1 MIIFEKIR
9 FKNFLSY
16 GNTWTELNLN
26 EHQDTLIVG
35 ENGAGKSTF
44 LDALSYALYMK
55 PFRKVNNPQLVNS
68 VNKKHLMVEVEFSV
82 GPNKYKVCRGH
93 APRKFEVYQNGELLN
108 QDAHTKDYQKVLEQ
122 NVLKMNYKSFTQIV
136 VLGSR
141 NFVPFMQLSTV
152 DRRTVIEDLL
162 DIQIF
167 STMAALLKDRI
178 SLNKN
183 SLQDVDYQLN
193 LLEEKISVQESYID
207 KVKENKDA
215 QLQEIKDK
223 IISTEKAIKLHEE
236 LADAYEIEAEEL
248 FKQCESLE
256 SVSNRVQQYLT
267 LEGQIEKKLIKLKRQ
282 LQFYEDNTECDTCG
296 QEITNEYRTEKTEES
311 NTAITETIGGLKQ
324 LESQIETNS
333 RTIEELKKIKAQ
345 AKSKDQ
351 NKDNERTAIAINT
364 DILKGL
370 NDEIANKTF
379 EAGDQ
384 DEAEARLEQLNQ
396 DVEDEK
402 VKKVSLRQQQVV
414 FDTARTLLMDT
425 GIKSR
430 IIKQYVPVM
439 NKLINKYLAA
449 MEFFVDFNLDED
461 FKETI
466 RSRHRDEFSYASFSE
481 GEKMRIDLALLFTWR
496 AIAKLKN
503 SASTNILIMDEIFDS
518 SLDTSGTEE
527 FLKIIKELT
536 SDTNIII
543 ISHKTD
549 QLLDKFSNVVR
560 FEKHK
565 NFSRVVGQ

>member
-1 MIIFEKIR
+1 MIKFEKIR

-16 GNTWTELNLN
+16 GNTWTELDLDK
-26 EHQDTLIVG
+26 HKDTLIVG

-68 VNKKHLMVEVEFSV
+68 VNRKHLEVEVEFSV
-82 GPNKYKVCRGH
+82 GSNRFKVMRGH

-108 QDAHTKDYQKVLEQ
+108 QDAHTKDYQKILEQ
-122 NVLKMNYKSFTQIV
+122 NILKMNYKSFTQIV

-141 NFVPFMQLSTV
+141 NFIPFMQLSTN

-167 STMAALLKDRI
+167 STMAGLLKDKI
-178 SLNKN
+178 AINKN
-183 SLQDVDYQLN
+183 ELQDIEYQLN
-193 LLEEKISVQESYID
+193 LHED
-207 KVKENKDA
+207 KVKVQEDYISKVQENKDA

-223 IISTEKAIKLHEE
+223 IDETSKQIDDHKVSLETFLGE
-236 LADAYEIEAEEL
+236 ADVLY
-248 FKQCESLE
+248 KQCEPLE
-256 SVSNRVQQYLT
+256 SVSNRVQQFLT
-267 LEGQIEKKLIKLKRQ
+267 LEGQIEKKLTKLKKQ
-282 LQFYEDNTECDTCG
+282 LQFYEDNAECDTCG
-296 QEITNEYRTEKTEES
+296 QEIPDDYRQEKATES
-311 NTAITETIGGLKQ
+311 NTAISETTTGLKQ
-324 LESQIETNS
+324 LEEQIQSNS
-333 RTIEELKKIKAQ
+333 ERIEELKNIQTEAKAKEKQ
-345 AKSKDQ
+345 AE
-351 NKDNERTAIAINT
+351 NERTSIT
-364 DILKGL
+364 ILENILQGL
-370 NDEIANKTF
+370 NNEIAEKSF
-379 EAGDQ
+379 EAADE
-384 DEAEARLEQLNQ
+384 DEAEARLDQLLQ
-396 DVEDEK
+396 DIEETKTQRVD
-402 VKKVSLRQQQVV
+402 LRRKQAV

-425 GIKSR
+425 GIKQR

-466 RSRHRDEFSYASFSE
+466 RSRHRDEFVYASFSE

-518 SLDTSGTEE
+518 SLDSQGTDE

-549 QLLDKFSNVVR
+549 QLLDKFSNVVK

-565 NFSRVVGQ
+565 NFSRIVE

>member
-1 MIIFEKIR
+1 MITFEKIR

-16 GNTWTELNLN
+16 GNTWTELDLAT
-26 EHQDTLIVG
+26 HKDTLIVG

-68 VNKKHLMVEVEFSV
+68 VNKKHLKVEVEFRV
-82 GPNKYKVCRGH
+82 GSNGFKVCRGH
-93 APRKFEVYQNGELLN
+93 APRTFEVYQNGELLN
-108 QDAHTKDYQKVLEQ
+108 QDAHTKDYQKILEQ
-122 NVLKMNYKSFTQIV
+122 NILKMNYKSFTQIV

-141 NFVPFMQLSTV
+141 NFVPFMQLSTT

-167 STMAALLKDRI
+167 SVMAALLKDKI
-178 SLNKN
+178 ALNKN
-183 SLQDVDYQLN
+183 ELQDIDYQLN
-193 LLEEKISVQESYID
+193 LLDD
-207 KVKENKDA
+207 KVKVQEDYISKVQENKDA
-215 QLQEIKDK
+215 QLLEIKEK
-223 IISTEKAIKLHEE
+223 IDETSKQIDEHKLSLDDFVSE
-236 LADAYEIEAEEL
+236 ADSLYE
-248 FKQCESLE
+248 QCEPLE
-256 SVSNRVQQYLT
+256 SVSNRVQQFLT
-267 LEGQIEKKLIKLKRQ
+267 LEGQIEKKLTKLRKQ
-282 LQFYEDNTECDTCG
+282 LKFYQDNHICDTCG
-296 QEITNEYRTEKTEES
+296 QEIPDDYREEKAQES
-311 NTAITETIGGLKQ
+311 NTAINETTSGLTQ
-324 LESQIETNS
+324 LEEQIQSNSERIET
-333 RTIEELKKIKAQ
+333 LKDIQNEAKAKEKQ
-345 AKSKDQ
+345 AE
-351 NKDNERTAIAINT
+351 NERTSITILE
-364 DILKGL
+364 DILQGL
-370 NDEIANKTF
+370 NNEIAEKSF
-379 EAGDQ
+379 EASDQ
-384 DEAEARLEQLNQ
+384 EEAYARLEHLQ
-396 DVEDEK
+396 EDIEEYK
-402 VKKVSLRQQQVV
+402 TKRVDLRRKQAV

-449 MEFFVDFNLDED
+449 MEFFVDFNLYED

-466 RSRHRDEFSYASFSE
+466 RSRHRDEFVYASFSE

-518 SLDTSGTEE
+518 SLDTQGTDE

-560 FEKHK
+560 FEKYK
-565 NFSRVVGQ
+565 NFSRIVE

>member
-16 GNTWTELNLN
+16 GNSWTEINLN
-26 EHQDTLIVG
+26 QHKDTLIIG

-55 PFRKVNNPQLVNS
+55 PFRQVNNPQLVNS
-68 VNKKHLMVEVEFSV
+68 INKKHLYVEVEFKV
-82 GPNKYKVCRGH
+82 GGNHYKVGRGH

-108 QDAHTKDYQKVLEQ
+108 QEAHTKDYQKILEQ
-122 NVLKMNYKSFTQIV
+122 QILKMNYKSFTQIV

-141 NFVPFMQLSTV
+141 NFVPFMQLKTA
-152 DRRTVIEDLL
+152 DRRVVIEDLL

-167 STMAALLKDRI
+167 SVMAGILKDKI
-178 SLNKN
+178 SEN
-183 SLQDVDYQLN
+183 SKDLQDVEYQVN
-193 LLEEKISVQESYID
+193 LINEKIEVQQEYID
-207 KVKENKDA
+207 KVNQDQEDQILKIQNQINERTQEVENLVDEQQA
-215 QLQEIKDK
+215 LVEQSRMLAEQAAPLEEVSNK
-223 IISTEKAIKLHEE
+223 IQQFL
-236 LADAYEIEAEEL
+236 
-248 FKQCESLE
+248 SLE
-256 SVSNRVQQYLT
+256 T
-267 LEGQIEKKLIKLKRQ
+267 QIESKLTKLKKQ
-282 LQFYEDNTECDTCG
+282 LKFYEENDSCDTCG
-296 QEITNEYRTEKTEES
+296 QEIAHEFKQKQIEKS
-311 NTAITETIGGLKQ
+311 NTAISETTSGLKQ
-324 LESQIETNS
+324 LEQEISKSSERVTKLKDLKEEADRIATSASNKGSTAAAIEEVIESLQAELDEIQVEAGEDGKARTKLTELTADLEETNKRKIDYRRKAS
-333 RTIEELKKIKAQ
+333 IYNTAQILLK
-345 AKSKDQ
+345 
-351 NKDNERTAIAINT
+351 
-364 DILKGL
+364 
-370 NDEIANKTF
+370 
-379 EAGDQ
+379 
-384 DEAEARLEQLNQ
+384 
-396 DVEDEK
+396 
-402 VKKVSLRQQQVV
+402 
-414 FDTARTLLMDT
+414 DT

-466 RSRHRDEFSYASFSE
+466 RSRHRDDFVYSSFSE

-518 SLDTSGTEE
+518 SLDSQGTDE

-549 QLLDKFSNVVR
+549 QLLDKFSNVIK

-565 NFSRVVGQ
+565 NFSRIVE

>member
-16 GNTWTELNLN
+16 GNSWTEINLN
-26 EHQDTLIVG
+26 QHKDTLIIG

-55 PFRKVNNPQLVNS
+55 PFRQVNNPQLVNS
-68 VNKKHLMVEVEFSV
+68 INKKHLYVEVEFKV
-82 GPNKYKVCRGH
+82 GGNHYKVGRGH

-108 QDAHTKDYQKVLEQ
+108 QEAHTKDYQKILEQ
-122 NVLKMNYKSFTQIV
+122 QILKMNYKSFTQIV

-141 NFVPFMQLSTV
+141 NFVPFMQLKTA
-152 DRRTVIEDLL
+152 DRRVVIEDLL

-167 STMAALLKDRI
+167 SVMAGILKDKI
-178 SLNKN
+178 SEN
-183 SLQDVDYQLN
+183 SKDLQDVEYQVN
-193 LLEEKISVQESYID
+193 LINEKIEVQQEYID
-207 KVKENKDA
+207 KVNQDQEDQILKIQNQINERTQEVENLVDEQQA
-215 QLQEIKDK
+215 LVEQSRMLAEQAAPLEEVSNK
-223 IISTEKAIKLHEE
+223 IQQFL
-236 LADAYEIEAEEL
+236 
-248 FKQCESLE
+248 SLE
-256 SVSNRVQQYLT
+256 T
-267 LEGQIEKKLIKLKRQ
+267 QIESKLTKLKKQ
-282 LQFYEDNTECDTCG
+282 LKFYEENDSCDTCG
-296 QEITNEYRTEKTEES
+296 QEIAHEFKQKQIEES
-311 NTAITETIGGLKQ
+311 NTAISETTSGLKQ
-324 LESQIETNS
+324 LEQEISKSSERVTKLKDLKEEADRIATSASNKGSTAAAIEEVIESLQAELDEIQVEAGEDGKARTKLTELTADLEETNKRKIDYRRKAS
-333 RTIEELKKIKAQ
+333 IYNTAQILLK
-345 AKSKDQ
+345 
-351 NKDNERTAIAINT
+351 
-364 DILKGL
+364 
-370 NDEIANKTF
+370 
-379 EAGDQ
+379 
-384 DEAEARLEQLNQ
+384 
-396 DVEDEK
+396 
-402 VKKVSLRQQQVV
+402 
-414 FDTARTLLMDT
+414 DT

-466 RSRHRDEFSYASFSE
+466 RSRHRDDFVYSSFSE

-518 SLDTSGTEE
+518 SLDSQGTDE

-549 QLLDKFSNVVR
+549 QLLDKFSNVIK

-565 NFSRVVGQ
+565 NFSRIVE

>member
-1 MIIFEKIR
+1 MITFEKIR

-16 GNTWTELNLN
+16 GNSFTEIDLNK
-26 EHQDTLIVG
+26 HKDTLVIG

-68 VNKKHLMVEVEFSV
+68 INKKHLFVEVEFKV
-82 GPNKYKVCRGH
+82 GGNHYKVCRGH

-108 QDAHTKDYQKVLEQ
+108 QEAHTKDYQKILEQ
-122 NVLKMNYKSFTQIV
+122 QILKMNYKSFTQIV

-141 NFVPFMQLSTV
+141 NFVPFMQLKTA
-152 DRRTVIEDLL
+152 DRRVVIEDLL

-167 STMAALLKDRI
+167 SVMAGILKDKI
-178 SLNKN
+178 SEN
-183 SLQDVDYQLN
+183 SKDLQDVEYQVN
-193 LLEEKISVQESYID
+193 LINEKIEVQQEYID
-207 KVKENKDA
+207 KVNQDQEDQILKIQNQINERTQEVENLVDEQQA
-215 QLQEIKDK
+215 LVEQSRMLAEQAAPLEEVSNK
-223 IISTEKAIKLHEE
+223 IQQFL
-236 LADAYEIEAEEL
+236 
-248 FKQCESLE
+248 SLE
-256 SVSNRVQQYLT
+256 T
-267 LEGQIEKKLIKLKRQ
+267 QIESKLTKLKKQ
-282 LQFYEDNTECDTCG
+282 LKFYEENDSCDTCG
-296 QEITNEYRTEKTEES
+296 QEIAHEFKQKQIEES
-311 NTAITETIGGLKQ
+311 NTAISETTSGLKQ
-324 LESQIETNS
+324 LEQEIGKSSERVTKLKDLKEEADRIATSASNKGSTAAAIEEVIESLQAELDEIQVEAGEDGKARTKLTELTADLEETNKRKIDYRRKAS
-333 RTIEELKKIKAQ
+333 IYNTAQILLK
-345 AKSKDQ
+345 
-351 NKDNERTAIAINT
+351 
-364 DILKGL
+364 
-370 NDEIANKTF
+370 
-379 EAGDQ
+379 
-384 DEAEARLEQLNQ
+384 
-396 DVEDEK
+396 
-402 VKKVSLRQQQVV
+402 
-414 FDTARTLLMDT
+414 DT

-466 RSRHRDEFSYASFSE
+466 RSRHRDDFVYSSFSE

-560 FEKHK
+560 FEKYK
-565 NFSRVVGQ
+565 NFSRIVE

>member
-1 MIIFEKIR
+1 MITFEKIR

-16 GNTWTELNLN
+16 GNTWTELDLAT
-26 EHQDTLIVG
+26 HKDTLIVG

-68 VNKKHLMVEVEFSV
+68 VNKKHLKVEVEFRV
-82 GPNKYKVCRGH
+82 GSNGFKVCRGH
-93 APRKFEVYQNGELLN
+93 APRTFEVYQNGELLN
-108 QDAHTKDYQKVLEQ
+108 QDAHTKDYQKILEQ
-122 NVLKMNYKSFTQIV
+122 NILKMNYKSFTQIV

-141 NFVPFMQLSTV
+141 NFIPFMQLSTQ

-167 STMAALLKDRI
+167 SVMAALLKDKI
-178 SLNKN
+178 ALNKN
-183 SLQDVDYQLN
+183 ELQDIDYQLN
-193 LLEEKISVQESYID
+193 LLDD
-207 KVKENKDA
+207 KVKVQEDYISKVQENKDA
-215 QLQEIKDK
+215 QLLEIKEK
-223 IISTEKAIKLHEE
+223 IDETSKQIDEHKLSLDDFVSE
-236 LADAYEIEAEEL
+236 ADSLYE
-248 FKQCESLE
+248 QCEPLE
-256 SVSNRVQQYLT
+256 SVSNRVQQFLT
-267 LEGQIEKKLIKLKRQ
+267 LEGQIEKKLTKLRKQ
-282 LQFYEDNTECDTCG
+282 LKFYQDNHICDTCG
-296 QEITNEYRTEKTEES
+296 QEIPDDYREEKAQES
-311 NTAITETIGGLKQ
+311 NTAINETTSGLTK
-324 LESQIETNS
+324 LEEEIQSNSERIET
-333 RTIEELKKIKAQ
+333 LKDIQNEAKAKEKQ
-345 AKSKDQ
+345 AE
-351 NKDNERTAIAINT
+351 NERTSITILE
-364 DILKGL
+364 DILQGL
-370 NDEIANKTF
+370 NNEIAEKSF
-379 EAGDQ
+379 EANDQ
-384 DEAEARLEQLNQ
+384 EEAYARLEHLQ
-396 DVEDEK
+396 EDIEEYK
-402 VKKVSLRQQQVV
+402 TKRVDLRRKQAV

-466 RSRHRDEFSYASFSE
+466 RSRHRDEFVYSSFSE

-518 SLDTSGTEE
+518 SLDTQGTDE

-560 FEKHK
+560 FEKYK
-565 NFSRVVGQ
+565 NFSRIVE

>member
-16 GNTWTELNLN
+16 GNTWTELDL
-26 EHQDTLIVG
+26 ESHQDTLIIG

-68 VNKKHLMVEVEFSV
+68 VNKKHLQTEVEFRIGS
-82 GPNKYKVCRGH
+82 NKYKVMRGH
-93 APRKFEVYQNGELLN
+93 APRKFEVYLNGELLN
-108 QDAHTKDYQKVLEQ
+108 QDAHTKDYQKILEQ
-122 NVLKMNYKSFTQIV
+122 NILKMSYKSFTQIV

-141 NFVPFMQLSTV
+141 NFIPFMQLSTV

-167 STMAALLKDRI
+167 STMAGLLKDKI

-183 SLQDVDYQLN
+183 ALQDVDYQLN
-193 LLEEKISVQESYID
+193 LLEDKVSVQESYID
-207 KVKENKDA
+207 KVKENVDT
-215 QLQEIKDK
+215 QLQEIKNK
-223 IISTEKAIKLHEE
+223 INETTTQIEDHRSKMDE
-236 LADAYEIEAEEL
+236 LAQEATEL
-248 FKQCESLE
+248 FEQCEPLE
-256 SVSNRVQQYLT
+256 SVSNRIQQFLT
-267 LEGQIEKKLIKLKRQ
+267 LEGQIERKITNLKKQLK
-282 LQFYEDNTECDTCG
+282 FYEDNTECPTCG
-296 QEITNEYRTEKTEES
+296 QEITDEFKETKTEEA
-311 NTAITETIGGLKQ
+311 NTAITETTSGLEQ
-324 LESQIETNS
+324 LEEEIATNS
-333 RTIEELKKIKAQ
+333 TRMETLQQLKSKAQ
-345 AKSKDQ
+345 AVDSERA
-351 NKDNERTAIAINT
+351 NERTSIIVLEE
-364 DILKGL
+364 ILEGL
-370 NDEIANKTF
+370 NNELSSKSFEDGDEEEST
-379 EAGDQ
+379 
-384 DEAEARLEQLNQ
+384 ARLGQLNQ
-396 DVEDEK
+396 DIEDEK
-402 VKKVSLRQQQVV
+402 EKKVELKKKQSVY
-414 FDTARTLLMDT
+414 DAARTLLMDT

-430 IIKQYVPVM
+430 IIKQYVPIM

-503 SASTNILIMDEIFDS
+503 SASTNIIIMDEIFDS
-518 SLDTSGTEE
+518 SLDTQGTDE

-565 NFSRVVGQ
+565 NFSRIVE

>member
-1 MIIFEKIR
+1 MITFEKIR

-16 GNTWTELNLN
+16 GNTWTELDLAT
-26 EHQDTLIVG
+26 HKDTLIVG

-68 VNKKHLMVEVEFSV
+68 VNKKHLKVEVEFRV
-82 GPNKYKVCRGH
+82 GSNGFKVCRGH
-93 APRKFEVYQNGELLN
+93 APRTFEVYQNGELLN
-108 QDAHTKDYQKVLEQ
+108 QDAHTKDYQKILEQ
-122 NVLKMNYKSFTQIV
+122 NILKMNYKSFTQIV

-141 NFVPFMQLSTV
+141 NFVPFMQLSTT

-167 STMAALLKDRI
+167 SVMAALLKDKI
-178 SLNKN
+178 ALNKN
-183 SLQDVDYQLN
+183 ELQDIDYQLN
-193 LLEEKISVQESYID
+193 LLDD
-207 KVKENKDA
+207 KVKVQEDYISKVQENKDA
-215 QLQEIKDK
+215 QLLEIKEK
-223 IISTEKAIKLHEE
+223 IDETSKQIDEHKLSLDDFVSE
-236 LADAYEIEAEEL
+236 ADSLYE
-248 FKQCESLE
+248 QCEPLE
-256 SVSNRVQQYLT
+256 SVSNRVQQFLT
-267 LEGQIEKKLIKLKRQ
+267 LEGQIEKKLTKLRKQ
-282 LQFYEDNTECDTCG
+282 LKFYQDNHICDTCG
-296 QEITNEYRTEKTEES
+296 QEIPDDYREEKAQES
-311 NTAITETIGGLKQ
+311 NTAISETTSGLTQ
-324 LESQIETNS
+324 LEEQIQSNSERIET
-333 RTIEELKKIKAQ
+333 LKDIQNEAKAKEKQ
-345 AKSKDQ
+345 AE
-351 NKDNERTAIAINT
+351 NERTSITILE

-370 NDEIANKTF
+370 NNEIAEKSF
-379 EAGDQ
+379 EASDQ
-384 DEAEARLEQLNQ
+384 DEAEARLVQLE
-396 DVEDEK
+396 EDIEEYK
-402 VKKVSLRQQQVV
+402 TKRVDLRRKQAV

-466 RSRHRDEFSYASFSE
+466 RSRHRDEFVYASFSE

-518 SLDTSGTEE
+518 SLDTQGTDE

-560 FEKHK
+560 FEKYK
-565 NFSRVVGQ
+565 NFSRIVE

>member
-16 GNTWTELNLN
+16 GNSWTEINLN
-26 EHQDTLIVG
+26 QHKDTLIIG

-55 PFRKVNNPQLVNS
+55 PFRQVNNPQLVNS
-68 VNKKHLMVEVEFSV
+68 INKKHLYVEVEFKV
-82 GPNKYKVCRGH
+82 GGNHYKVGRGH

-108 QDAHTKDYQKVLEQ
+108 QEAHTKDYQKILEQ
-122 NVLKMNYKSFTQIV
+122 QILKMNYKSFTQIV

-141 NFVPFMQLSTV
+141 NFVPFMQLKTA
-152 DRRTVIEDLL
+152 DRRVVIEDLL

-167 STMAALLKDRI
+167 SVMAGILKDKI
-178 SLNKN
+178 SENAKD
-183 SLQDVDYQLN
+183 LQDVEYQVN
-193 LLEEKISVQESYID
+193 LINEKIEVQQEYID
-207 KVKENKDA
+207 KVNQDQEDQILKIQNQINERTQEVENLVDEQQA
-215 QLQEIKDK
+215 LVEQSRMLAEQAAPLEEVSNK
-223 IISTEKAIKLHEE
+223 IQQFL
-236 LADAYEIEAEEL
+236 
-248 FKQCESLE
+248 SLE
-256 SVSNRVQQYLT
+256 T
-267 LEGQIEKKLIKLKRQ
+267 QIESKLTKLKKQ
-282 LQFYEDNTECDTCG
+282 LKFYEENDSCDTCG
-296 QEITNEYRTEKTEES
+296 QEIAHEFKQKQIEES
-311 NTAITETIGGLKQ
+311 NTAISETTSDLKQ
-324 LESQIETNS
+324 LEQEISKSSERVTQLKDLKEEADRIATSASNKGSTAAAIEEVIESLQAELDEIQVEAGEDGKARTKLTQLTADLEETNKRKIDYRRKAS
-333 RTIEELKKIKAQ
+333 IYNTAQILLK
-345 AKSKDQ
+345 
-351 NKDNERTAIAINT
+351 
-364 DILKGL
+364 
-370 NDEIANKTF
+370 
-379 EAGDQ
+379 
-384 DEAEARLEQLNQ
+384 
-396 DVEDEK
+396 
-402 VKKVSLRQQQVV
+402 
-414 FDTARTLLMDT
+414 DT

-466 RSRHRDEFSYASFSE
+466 RSRHRDDFVYSSFSE

-518 SLDTSGTEE
+518 SLDSQGTDE

-549 QLLDKFSNVVR
+549 QLLDKFSNVIK

-565 NFSRVVGQ
+565 NFSRIVE

>member
-16 GNTWTELNLN
+16 GNTWAELDL
-26 EHQDTLIVG
+26 ETHQDTLIIG

-68 VNKKHLMVEVEFSV
+68 VNKKHLETQVEFRIGS
-82 GPNKYKVCRGH
+82 NKYMVMRGH
-93 APRKFEVYQNGELLN
+93 APRKFEVYLNGELLN
-108 QDAHTKDYQKVLEQ
+108 QDAHTKDYQKILEQ
-122 NVLKMNYKSFTQIV
+122 NILKMSYKSFTQIV

-141 NFVPFMQLSTV
+141 NFIPFMQLSTV

-167 STMAALLKDRI
+167 STMAGLLKDKI

-183 SLQDVDYQLN
+183 ALQDVDYQLN
-193 LLEEKISVQESYID
+193 LLDDKVSVQESYID
-207 KVKENKDA
+207 KVKENVDT
-215 QLQEIKDK
+215 QLQEIRNK
-223 IISTEKAIKLHEE
+223 INETTTQIEDHRLKMDE
-236 LADAYEIEAEEL
+236 LAQEAADL
-248 FKQCESLE
+248 FEQCEPLQ
-256 SVSNRVQQYLT
+256 SVSNRIQQFLT
-267 LEGQIEKKLIKLKRQ
+267 LEGQIERKITNLKKQLK
-282 LQFYEDNTECDTCG
+282 FYEDNTECGTCG
-296 QEITNEYRTEKTEES
+296 QEITDEYRTEKQEEA
-311 NTAITETIGGLKQ
+311 NTAITETTGGLKQ
-324 LESQIETNS
+324 LEEEIASNS
-333 RTIEELKKIKAQ
+333 TRMESLTTIKQEAERVDSERA
-345 AKSKDQ
+345 
-351 NKDNERTAIAINT
+351 NERTSIIVLEE
-364 DILKGL
+364 ILEGL
-370 NDEIANKTF
+370 NNEMASKSFEDGDEE
-379 EAGDQ
+379 EAT
-384 DEAEARLEQLNQ
+384 ARLVQLNQ
-396 DVEDEK
+396 DIEDEK
-402 VKKVSLRQQQVV
+402 EKKVELKKKQSIY
-414 FDTARTLLMDT
+414 DAARTLLMDT

-430 IIKQYVPVM
+430 IIKQYVPIM

-518 SLDTSGTEE
+518 SLDTQGTDE

-565 NFSRVVGQ
+565 NFSRIVE

>member
-1 MIIFEKIR
+1 MITFEKIR

-16 GNTWTELNLN
+16 GNSWTEIHLNK
-26 EHQDTLIVG
+26 HKDTLIIG

-68 VNKKHLMVEVEFSV
+68 INKKHLYVEVEFKV
-82 GPNKYKVCRGH
+82 GGNHYKVGRGH

-108 QDAHTKDYQKVLEQ
+108 QEAHTKDYQKILEQ
-122 NVLKMNYKSFTQIV
+122 QILKMNYKSFTQIV

-141 NFVPFMQLSTV
+141 NFVPFMQLNAT

-167 STMAALLKDRI
+167 SVMAGILKDK
-178 SLNKN
+178 LAENTKD
-183 SLQDVDYQLN
+183 LTQLEYEVN
-193 LLEEKISVQESYID
+193 LINEKISVQQEYID
-207 KVKENKDA
+207 KVNQD
-215 QLQEIKDK
+215 KDK
-223 IISTEKAIKLHEE
+223 VILKIQNQINERTE
-236 LADAYEIEAEEL
+236 EIENLIDEQDALLEQSKLLAE
-248 FKQCESLE
+248 QASPLE
-256 SVSNRVQQYLT
+256 EVSNKIQQFLA
-267 LEGQIEKKLIKLKRQ
+267 LETQIESKLNKLKKQ
-282 LQFYEDNTECDTCG
+282 LKFYEENDSCDTCG
-296 QEITNEYRTEKTEES
+296 QEIADEFKKEQIEQS
-311 NTAITETIGGLKQ
+311 NSAISETTSGLKQ
-324 LESQIETNS
+324 LEQEIGKSSDRVTELKELKQEADRLATAASNKGS
-333 RTIEELKKIKAQ
+333 SAAAIEEVVESLTNELTEIQNQAGEDGKAVTKLAELKADLEEINKRKIDFRRKA
-345 AKSKDQ
+345 SVY
-351 NKDNERTAIAINT
+351 NTAQ
-364 DILKGL
+364 ILLK
-370 NDEIANKTF
+370 
-379 EAGDQ
+379 
-384 DEAEARLEQLNQ
+384 
-396 DVEDEK
+396 
-402 VKKVSLRQQQVV
+402 
-414 FDTARTLLMDT
+414 DT

-466 RSRHRDEFSYASFSE
+466 RSRHRDDFVYSSFSE

-518 SLDTSGTEE
+518 SLDSQGTDE

-549 QLLDKFSNVVR
+549 QLLDKFSNVIK
-560 FEKHK
+560 FEKYK
-565 NFSRVVGQ
+565 NFSRIAE